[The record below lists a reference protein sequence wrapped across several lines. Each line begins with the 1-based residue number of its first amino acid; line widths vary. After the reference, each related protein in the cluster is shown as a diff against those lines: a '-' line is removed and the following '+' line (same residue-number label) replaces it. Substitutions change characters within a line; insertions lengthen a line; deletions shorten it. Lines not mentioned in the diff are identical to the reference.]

1 MKRLFFVIFIL
12 LSFITRTIAEPG
24 THPLFSR
31 LTFSDIFG
39 VLGLL
44 FGVQILLK
52 GFNSASKSSNIYKM
66 GLVLVLCFFLPIFF
80 SFNIQSTLVECLIL
94 LFLIILS
101 VMVYV
106 HFKDDFIT
114 LLLPILIYT
123 LCIASV
129 LGFYDLAASTFGFPR
144 LFPERVDGEALSGFR
159 NAGQAGAYFLVML
172 TLLIPLRFSSLYT
185 YLKTVHKR
193 MLSIT
198 LVLALVFL
206 FLTGKIAAYAGLL
219 AGVIFYVLYKRN
231 VKALFAVIAGVLL
244 LALVWSNL
252 EQIMPNTFNRVSY
265 KFDARVVKNVNS
277 ESNNDFI
284 QQNFGAAFVAF
295 EERPFIGSGLGAFHG
310 VYSTH
315 EVHSTYLKMLG
326 ETGIIGTIGYL
337 IFMIALVRLFKIRKY
352 KKDNPYADYVTTML
366 PFLLGCFIS
375 WAYTYHVRKREF
387 WILVAV
393 LVIANYCARHYNAWR
408 IETLKN
414 NPSISSTTT

>member
-1 MKRLFFVIFIL
+1 M
-12 LSFITRTIAEPG
+12 
-24 THPLFSR
+24 
-31 LTFSDIFG
+31 
-39 VLGLL
+39 
-44 FGVQILLK
+44 
-52 GFNSASKSSNIYKM
+52 
-66 GLVLVLCFFLPIFF
+66 
-80 SFNIQSTLVECLIL
+80 
-94 LFLIILS
+94 
-101 VMVYV
+101 
-106 HFKDDFIT
+106 
-114 LLLPILIYT
+114 
-123 LCIASV
+123 
-129 LGFYDLAASTFGFPR
+129 
-144 LFPERVDGEALSGFR
+144 
-159 NAGQAGAYFLVML
+159 
-172 TLLIPLRFSSLYT
+172 
-185 YLKTVHKR
+185 
-193 MLSIT
+193 
-198 LVLALVFL
+198 FL

-315 EVHSTYLKMLG
+315 EVQSTYLKMLG